1 MNTTAPPEKYKVRNN
16 IDSLK
21 VREVVESCQDGFL
34 LPHKVNHLLDASHI
48 PRVEEITVST
58 LEEALM
64 VNEKMSFPLVMK
76 VVGPVHKSDVGGV
89 QLNVKSN
96 EEIKLHYERMMQIE
110 GSIGVLFQPMSSG
123 LELFAGIKKE
133 GDFGHLIMCGLG
145 GIFIEVLKDVSIG
158 LVPLNRDE
166 SLKMIKSLRG
176 YKLIEGVRG
185 QSGVDENVF
194 ANILVQLSVLIE
206 FAPEI
211 IELDLNPLLGDGD
224 RIIAVDAR
232 IRIEK

>member
-1 MNTTAPPEKYKVRNN
+1 
-16 IDSLK
+16 
-21 VREVVESCQDGFL
+21 
-34 LPHKVNHLLDASHI
+34 
-48 PRVEEITVST
+48 VST